1 MLDEMRSLGRNFWLY
16 TVGRWI
22 SQAGWAVQDVAV
34 PLYVL
39 DKTGSGA
46 MMSAFVMAELIPRLL
61 LNPIAGV
68 IGDRY
73 NRKILMYGLDI
84 ARGILLFGVL
94 AFNLLSIHQ
103 LLIVQVLMSVLGTF
117 FSAGISGMF
126 PDLVEKER
134 LAQANSILQMGGQV
148 IGIVGPVL
156 GGLIYALGGIRL
168 AILINAVSFFGSGLF
183 ETLIEYN
190 WETRK
195 LSSVG
200 EVWEDIVEGF
210 LFIKNSKPLLVL
222 VSLAVIL
229 NTLLNPV
236 FAVVLP
242 YLARVTLGLSSVK
255 FGSIETAATL
265 GALAGNLLIA
275 GKLKEKSEGMFFR
288 AAFMQLG
295 ILFLLVL
302 AAHPAFRNV
311 AYPLLIVT
319 FLLFGFFNT
328 LVNVPMFT
336 KLQKAVPNEVRSRFF
351 TALNTIVMAT
361 TPLGM
366 AVIGP
371 LLNIVPV
378 YELVGFLLAVSF
390 TIALAFYI
398 KFGETIMRVGDD
410 VQEVVG

>member
-1 MLDEMRSLGRNFWLY
+1 MLDDLRDLGRNFWLY
-16 TVGRWI
+16 TAGRWI
-22 SQAGWAVQDVAV
+22 SQAGWVVQDVAV

-46 MMSAFVMAELIPRLL
+46 MMSAFVMAELIPRLV

-73 NRKILMYGLDI
+73 NRKKLMYGLDI
-84 ARGILLFGVL
+84 ARGVLLFGVL
-94 AFNLLSIHQ
+94 AFNLLGIPE
-103 LLIVQVLMSVLGTF
+103 LLTVQVLMSILGTF

-126 PDLVEKER
+126 PDLVDKER
-134 LAQANSILQMGGQV
+134 LAQANSLLQMGGQV
-148 IGIVGPVL
+148 LRIIGPVL
-156 GGLIYALGGIRL
+156 GGLVYALGGIRL

-183 ETLIEYN
+183 ETLIEYE

-195 LSSVG
+195 LSSVH
-200 EVWEDIVEGF
+200 EVWDDMLEGF
-210 LFIKNSKPLLVL
+210 RFIRDSNPLLIL

-275 GKLKEKSEGMFFR
+275 GKLKENSEEVFFK
-288 AAFMQLG
+288 AAFVQLG

-302 AAHPAFRNV
+302 AAYPAFRDM

-319 FLLFGFFNT
+319 FVLFGVFNT
-328 LVNVPMFT
+328 LVNVPLFT
-336 KLQKAVPNEVRSRFF
+336 KFQKAVPGEVRSRFF
-351 TALNTIVMAT
+351 TAFETTVMAT

-366 AVIGP
+366 AIVGP
-371 LLNIVPV
+371 ILNVLPV
-378 YELVGFLLAVSF
+378 YELVGVLLAVSF
-390 TIALAFYI
+390 AIALAFYLR
-398 KFGETIMRVGDD
+398 FGETIMRVGE
-410 VQEVVG
+410 EVPEVIG